1 MLALPAANLVA
12 REQKGRVFYE
22 AKFRYNGK
30 QVWRRVGACLVGT
43 RP

>member
-22 AKFRYNGK
+22 AKFRLPDGH
-30 QVWRRVGACLVGT
+30 QSVA
-43 RP
+43 